1 MIPAQEEILEVC
13 NTLHT
18 YSKQAELAQEKV
30 NDIETVQ
37 KNLAE
42 TRLLVPIIGNFSAGK
57 STMINTMLG
66 GSLLPTGITPETSLA
81 TEIHC
86 TAGEEFAEGI
96 TEHTA

>member
-30 NDIETVQ
+30 NTIEAVQ
-37 KNLAE
+37 KNVAV
-42 TRLLVPIIGNFSAGK
+42 TQLLVPVIGQFSAGK

-66 GSLLPTGITPETSLA
+66 SNLLPTGITPETSLA
-81 TEIHC
+81 TEMHSLR
-86 TAGEEFAEGI
+86 GKNMRKG
-96 TEHTA
+96 